1 MPKYTVQVIQTNEFI
16 VEVEAEDESKAIEF
30 CQDLDSDEIMEYET
44 DARWD
49 YLVVGETN
57 A

>member
-30 CQDLDSDEIMEYET
+30 CQDLDGDEIMEYET

-49 YLVVGETN
+49 YLVVGEDL
-57 A
+57 